1 MPVSGANNATS
12 LSSGSNIDVNG
23 LVTKLMAVEQKPLT
37 AINAK
42 EASYQAKI
50 SAFGQVKSALSAFQT
65 SLQGLG
71 SNTKF
76 QGNNATSSDPGSF
89 TVTALSSASVG
100 HHTIEV
106 NNLAQG
112 EHLATP
118 GIASNTTSI
127 GNGTLTFDLGT
138 ITGGEFNPNV
148 GKYKTTTLN
157 NATIASRTIPGTP
170 GTTISLA
177 DTTTLTPDVNS
188 AGKIPAGT
196 LTINGIEVDDINLLD
211 EDSPLHRAENIAEAF
226 DQAYVESGGRSGT
239 FTASQGKIIIK
250 SEDGGKH
257 VTFGVSGKAT
267 DSVNAAKTLATLSK
281 QTGLSAAQLGTQSGS
296 NSIVT
301 VNSTAGL
308 SLGDPI
314 SGGGF
319 PDGTTIASVVD
330 TTHFLASAAGK
341 DSKGAT
347 LTTSSASGSKTIA
360 IDDSNNSLEG
370 IRDAIN
376 AAKIGITASV
386 VNDGSDAPYRL
397 LLNSD
402 TVGANSNIR
411 ISVGGGDPALTKLL
425 SQDPTGTQNLTEIVG
440 AKDASLVVDGIPVS
454 KPGNVIKD
462 VIQGVTIT
470 LLKPTSSPASVEVA
484 RDVASVKTSVEEFVK
499 SYNEL
504 KKVILDLTAYNA
516 ATKKGAA
523 LQGDSAMRS
532 LDSQIESILSSPLGT
547 PAGSFTTL
555 SQIGV
560 SKQTNGSLA
569 IDSTK
574 LNTALSTQFDEV
586 AGLFAAIGKSTDS
599 MVNFKATAP
608 TTVPGSY
615 SVAVTALGSQ
625 GSSIGRRNLNY
636 GSTTID
642 KDTTINATVDGVS
655 APVPLTA
662 GVYSATQLAAMLQT
676 AINGVSAFATLG
688 KSVSTTV
695 DTNGALHINS
705 NAFGSASKVSL
716 EDSAGTNVSDYMG
729 SATNAS
735 GTDVSGMIDGSPAT
749 GTGQLLTS
757 NTGKSSGLQVQIAG
771 GPIGERG
778 SVNYTQGYAHKLNDY
793 VNLALSNNG
802 VLTGR
807 INGLGTSVRGLSKE
821 KDTINSRLVT
831 VEERYRRQYT
841 KLDAALGK
849 MNETST
855 YLSQQLS
862 KM

>member
-1 MPVSGANNATS
+1 MPVSGANNSTS

-37 AINAK
+37 AIKAK
-42 EASYQAKI
+42 ETSYQAKI

-76 QGNNATSSDPGSF
+76 QGNNATSSDTGSF
-89 TVTALSSASVG
+89 TVSALSSASVG

-106 NNLAQG
+106 ENLAQG
-112 EHLATP
+112 QHLATP
-118 GIASNTTSI
+118 GINSNTTSI

-138 ITGGEFNPNV
+138 VTGGEFIPNV
-148 GKYKTTTLN
+148 GKYKTNTLN
-157 NATIASRTIPGTP
+157 NATIASRTVPGNP

-188 AGKIPAGT
+188 SGTIPGGT

-226 DQAYVESGGRSGT
+226 DKAYVESGGRSGT

-257 VTFGVSGKAT
+257 VTFGVTGKAT
-267 DSVNAAKTLATLSK
+267 DSVNGAKTLTTISK
-281 QTGLSAAQLGTQSGS
+281 QTGLSAAQLGTQAGN

-301 VNSTAGL
+301 VYSTAGL

-319 PDGTTIASVVD
+319 PDGTTITSVVD
-330 TTHFLASAAGK
+330 TTHFLTSAAGK
-341 DSKGAT
+341 ESKGAT

-360 IDDSNNSLEG
+360 IDDTNNSLEG

-386 VNDGSDAPYRL
+386 VNDGSETPFRL
-397 LLNSD
+397 LLNAD
-402 TVGANSNIR
+402 TVGANTNIR
-411 ISVGGGDPALTKLL
+411 IGVGGGDPALNKLL
-425 SQDPTGTQNLTEIVG
+425 SQDPIGTQNLTEIVG
-440 AKDASLVVDGIPVS
+440 AKDAALVVDGIPVT

-470 LLKPTSSPASVEVA
+470 LLKPTSSPASVEVS
-484 RDVASVKTSVEEFVK
+484 RDVATVKTSVEEFVK

-547 PAGSFTTL
+547 PAGSLTTL

-560 SKQTNGSLA
+560 SKQTSGSLA

-599 MVNFKATAP
+599 MVNFKATSP

-615 SVAVTALGSQ
+615 AVAVSALGSQ

-655 APVPLTA
+655 ASVPLAA
-662 GVYSATQLAAMLQT
+662 GEYSATQLAAMLQT
-676 AINGVSAFATLG
+676 AINGVNAFSTLG
-688 KSVSTTV
+688 KSVSTTI

-705 NAFGSASKVSL
+705 NTYGSASKVIL
-716 EDSAGTNVSDYMG
+716 EDLAGTHVSDFMG
-729 SATNAS
+729 SATNAT
-735 GTDVSGMIDGSPAT
+735 GTDVSGMIEGAPAT

-757 NTGKSSGLQVQIAG
+757 NGGKSSGLQVQVAG

-793 VNLALSNNG
+793 VNLALGSNG

-821 KDTINSRLVT
+821 RDTINSRLVT
-831 VEERYRRQYT
+831 VEDRYRRQYT